1 MYVKLTL
8 SSSST
13 TSNVSRFFL
22 KSRRVIL
29 GLNGNIYVKI
39 VCWNRK
45 YQPWLKSQSSTT
57 GQCICESHQKK
68 TNFAGS
74 LKNKDSGWCESQSIF
89 SSIPSLH
96 ISIEHFYTAVSHY
109 LTSILHRF
117 FWAGT
122 INTLPFKCLGLVW
135 FFVMFFCSFIV
146 EDCIYLIKNTVKK
159 LYCEIILQF
168 ETTVLLELSM
178 LKTVVLLNIC
188 VEIMIHFWRILWRLE
203 SSKEQHLL
211 EIEIFLTSAV
221 TFDQFNA
228 SMLNKSI
235 TVLSLI
241 FFFLPKTFKR

>member
-1 MYVKLTL
+1 MTEESKLNYRSVYL
-8 SSSST
+8 WIS
-13 TSNVSRFFL
+13 
-22 KSRRVIL
+22 
-29 GLNGNIYVKI
+29 
-39 VCWNRK
+39 
-45 YQPWLKSQSSTT
+45 P
-57 GQCICESHQKK
+57 KK
-68 TNFAGS
+68 ETNFAGS

-211 EIEIFLTSAV
+211 EIEIFL
-221 TFDQFNA
+221 
-228 SMLNKSI
+228 
-235 TVLSLI
+235 
-241 FFFLPKTFKR
+241 FFFLLSTIFIFYFFTHNITEYPK